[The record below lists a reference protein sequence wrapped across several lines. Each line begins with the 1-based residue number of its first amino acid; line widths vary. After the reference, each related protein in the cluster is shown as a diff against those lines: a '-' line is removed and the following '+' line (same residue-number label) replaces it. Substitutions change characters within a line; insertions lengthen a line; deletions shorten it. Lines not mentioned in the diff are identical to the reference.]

1 MREPDA
7 SMPGALARGAAG
19 DATAAASSAAP
30 APAPRAAGGIPLAAR
45 AAFAGV
51 ALLLLPFAVGD
62 FWAYQLGLL
71 YLYAIAALGI
81 GLCWGRAGF
90 LPLGQGV
97 FFGLAAYLS
106 GLALIAFDQSPWLLL
121 LLLPLAACAS
131 GLLAFLIGVLVFRR
145 RGESG
150 PYFSMITLAL
160 SLLAYQVANNWE
172 SVTGGFNGLKGI
184 PGLPG
189 LDSYTAAYE
198 VAAIGLIAATLATGR
213 LYRAPLGVLWAAL
226 AHNERRVVMFGFD
239 TNRLKAAAFGAS
251 GLLAGIAGAL
261 YAPQQG
267 LVTPQLCGFGLSADL
282 VIWAAVGGRGKLLGP
297 VLGAIVI
304 GALTSGLRDR
314 FAFWEIAI
322 AIVFILVV
330 LLFPQG
336 MIGAFAAPGRW
347 LERGRRPLS
356 KVAAPARRAS
366 GGGRAGSMAT
376 AAAGGAR
383 GEAGADA
390 GAAVEAGGGARLE
403 VEAVSVQRGEV
414 RILDGLSLHFDRPGI
429 HCVIGPNG
437 AGKTSTFDMLTGELA
452 PQSGRVTFDGHAI
465 DRLPTHRIMR
475 LGIGRKFQIPSVF
488 APLSIADNL
497 AVALWSGRAGALQLL
512 APRLRRWSSPVLD
525 TLQARYP
532 FLAEAERTASAL
544 SHGERQILE
553 LAMALLGEPRLLLLD
568 EPCAGL
574 SPQETGA
581 VIDVIRWASERR
593 GATIVVIEHDMSLV
607 RTLAELVFVLHN
619 GSLIAEGSVAE
630 VQANPAVQAVYVG
643 AEK

>member
-1 MREPDA
+1 MRADRTGKGIPTPA
-7 SMPGALARGAAG
+7 RVALAIA
-19 DATAAASSAAP
+19 
-30 APAPRAAGGIPLAAR
+30 
-45 AAFAGV
+45 
-51 ALLLLPFAVGD
+51 ALLLLPFAVGE

-71 YLYAIAALGI
+71 YLYAIAALGL

-90 LPLGQGV
+90 LPLGQGL

-106 GLALIAFDQSPWLLL
+106 GLALIAFEQSLWLLV
-121 LLLPLAACAS
+121 LLPLAAGAS
-131 GLLAFLIGVLVFRR
+131 GLLAFVIGVLVFRR

-189 LDSYTAAYE
+189 LDSYTAAYY
-198 VAAIGLIAATLATGR
+198 VAAVALIASTLATGW

-226 AHNERRVVMFGFD
+226 AHNERRVAMFGFD
-239 TNRLKAAAFGAS
+239 TNRLKAVAFGVS
-251 GLLAGIAGAL
+251 GLLAGIGGAL

-267 LVTPQLCGFGLSADL
+267 LVTPQLCGFALSADL
-282 VIWAAVGGRGKLLGP
+282 VIWAAVGGRGRLLGP
-297 VLGAIVI
+297 VLGAIAI

-314 FAFWEIAI
+314 FQFWEIGI

-336 MIGAFAAPGRW
+336 LIGVFAP
-347 LERGRRPLS
+347 LERWWSRG
-356 KVAAPARRAS
+356 ARRA
-366 GGGRAGSMAT
+366 
-376 AAAGGAR
+376 
-383 GEAGADA
+383 
-390 GAAVEAGGGARLE
+390 AAVTAPDRIAPVGDTRLE
-403 VEAVSVQRGEV
+403 IDAIDLQLGEV
-414 RILDGLSLHFDRPGI
+414 RILDRLSLRFDKPGI
-429 HCVIGPNG
+429 YCVIGPNG
-437 AGKTSTFDMLTGELA
+437 AGKTSTFNMLTGELPA
-452 PQSGRVTFDGHAI
+452 QAGRVSFAGHDI
-465 DRLPTHRIMR
+465 SRLQTHRIVR

-488 APLSIADNL
+488 APLAIADN
-497 AVALWSGRAGALQLL
+497 AAIALWSGRARAAELL
-512 APRLRRWSSPVLD
+512 RPSLRHWTSTVLEA
-525 TLQARYP
+525 LQARYP
-532 FLAEAERTASAL
+532 FLADAERTASAL

-553 LAMALLGEPRLLLLD
+553 LAMALLGEPGLLLLD

-574 SPQETGA
+574 SPQETA
-581 VIDVIRWASERR
+581 AAIEVIRWASERR

-607 RTLAELVFVLHN
+607 RTLADHVFVLHN

-630 VQANPAVQAVYVG
+630 VQANAAVQAVYVG

>member
-1 MREPDA
+1 MIV
-7 SMPGALARGAAG
+7 
-19 DATAAASSAAP
+19 
-30 APAPRAAGGIPLAAR
+30 RAAVAIA
-45 AAFAGV
+45 

-71 YLYAIAALGI
+71 YLYAIAALGL

-90 LPLGQGV
+90 LPLGQGL

-106 GLALIAFDQSPWLLL
+106 GLALIAFDGSPCQIVLVVLI
-121 LLLPLAACAS
+121 PLAACAS
-131 GLLAFLIGVLVFRR
+131 GVLAFVIGTLVFRR

-189 LDSYTAAYE
+189 IESYTAAYC
-198 VAAIGLIAATLATGR
+198 VAAAALVLAILMVAW
-213 LYRAPLGVLWAAL
+213 LYRSPAGVLWSAL

-239 TNRLKAAAFGAS
+239 TNRLKAVAFGFS
-251 GLLAGIAGAL
+251 GLLAGIGGAL

-267 LVTPQLCGFGLSADL
+267 LVTPQLCGFALSADL
-282 VIWAAVGGRGKLLGP
+282 VIWAAVGGRGRLLGP
-297 VLGAIVI
+297 VLGAVVI

-314 FAFWEIAI
+314 FQFWEIAI
-322 AIVFILVV
+322 AILFIVVV

-336 MIGAFAAPGRW
+336 LVGLFAP
-347 LERGRRPLS
+347 LERRSGRARARAAGIS
-356 KVAAPARRAS
+356 APARS
-366 GGGRAGSMAT
+366 VG
-376 AAAGGAR
+376 
-383 GEAGADA
+383 A
-390 GAAVEAGGGARLE
+390 GAARLV
-403 VEAVSVQRGEV
+403 VEAVDVRIGEV
-414 RILDGLSLHFDRPGI
+414 TILDRLAFALDKPGI
-429 HCVIGPNG
+429 YCVIGPNG
-437 AGKTSTFDMLTGELA
+437 AGKTSTFNMLTGELPA
-452 PQSGRVTFDGHAI
+452 QAGGATFDGRALG
-465 DRLPTHRIMR
+465 RLPTHRIVR

-488 APLSIADNL
+488 PALTIADNI
-497 AVALWSGRAGALQLL
+497 AIALWSGRAAPLALLR
-512 APRLRRWSSPVLD
+512 PRLRHWTSPVLEA
-525 TLQARYP
+525 LRLRYP
-532 FLAEAERTASAL
+532 FLAAAERTASEL

-553 LAMALLGEPRLLLLD
+553 LSMALLGEPRLLLLD

-574 SPQETGA
+574 SPQETAA

-607 RTLAELVFVLHN
+607 RKLADHVFVLHN
-619 GSLIAEGSVAE
+619 GSLLAQGTVAQ
-630 VQANPAVQAVYVG
+630 VQADAAVQAIYVG

>member
-1 MREPDA
+1 MR
-7 SMPGALARGAAG
+7 AA
-19 DATAAASSAAP
+19 D
-30 APAPRAAGGIPLAAR
+30 APRRGVPAVAR
-45 AAFAGV
+45 AAVAIV
-51 ALLLLPFAVGD
+51 ALLALPFAVGD

-90 LPLGQGV
+90 LPLGQGL

-106 GLALIAFDQSPWLLL
+106 GLALIAFDESPWWLLAL
-121 LLLPLAACAS
+121 IPLAACAS
-131 GLLAFLIGVLVFRR
+131 GLLAFAIGLLVFRR

-189 LDSYTAAYE
+189 LESYTAAYF
-198 VAAIGLIAATLATGR
+198 VAALALTGAVLGTAW

-239 TNRLKAAAFGAS
+239 SNRLKAVAFGVS
-251 GLLAGIAGAL
+251 GLLAGIGGAL

-282 VIWAAVGGRGKLLGP
+282 VIWAAVGGRGRLLGP
-297 VLGAIVI
+297 VLGAILI
-304 GALTSGLRDR
+304 GALTSALRDR
-314 FAFWEIAI
+314 FQFWEIGI

-330 LLFPQG
+330 LQFPQG
-336 MIGAFAAPGRW
+336 LVGLFAPLERWWRGSARRSAPIVAPPVISAPG
-347 LERGRRPLS
+347 
-356 KVAAPARRAS
+356 AARLAI
-366 GGGRAGSMAT
+366 
-376 AAAGGAR
+376 
-383 GEAGADA
+383 D
-390 GAAVEAGGGARLE
+390 AVE
-403 VEAVSVQRGEV
+403 VQLGDV
-414 RILDGLSLHFDRPGI
+414 RILDRLSLAFDRAGI
-429 HCVIGPNG
+429 YCVIGPNG
-437 AGKTSTFDMLTGELA
+437 AGKTSTFNMLTGELA
-452 PQSGRVTFDGHAI
+452 AQAGGVRFDGRAI
-465 DRLPTHRIMR
+465 DRLPTHRIVR

-488 APLSIADNL
+488 AHLAVADNL
-497 AVALWSGRAGALQLL
+497 AIALWSGRAGALALL
-512 APRLRRWSSPVLD
+512 RPRLRRWSSALRD
-525 TLQARYP
+525 ELALRYP
-532 FLAEAERTASAL
+532 FLADADRTAAEL
-544 SHGERQILE
+544 SHGERQVLE

-574 SPQETGA
+574 SPQETA
-581 VIDVIRWASERR
+581 AAIEAIRWASERR

-607 RTLAELVFVLHN
+607 RKLADHVFVLHN
-619 GSLIAEGSVAE
+619 GSLIAEGSVAQ
-630 VQANPAVQAVYVG
+630 VQANAAVQAIYVG

>member
-1 MREPDA
+1 
-7 SMPGALARGAAG
+7 MPVRVGLAIA
-19 DATAAASSAAP
+19 
-30 APAPRAAGGIPLAAR
+30 
-45 AAFAGV
+45 
-51 ALLLLPFAVGD
+51 ALLLLPFAVGE

-71 YLYAIAALGI
+71 YLYAIAALGL

-90 LPLGQGV
+90 LPLGQGL

-106 GLALIAFDQSPWLLL
+106 GLALIAFEQSWWLLV
-121 LLLPLAACAS
+121 LLPLAACAS
-131 GLLAFLIGVLVFRR
+131 GLLAFLIGTLVFRR

-189 LDSYTAAYE
+189 LDSYTAAYY
-198 VAAIGLIAATLATGR
+198 VAAVALIASTLATGW

-226 AHNERRVVMFGFD
+226 AHNERRVAMFGFD
-239 TNRLKAAAFGAS
+239 TNRLKAVAFGVS
-251 GLLAGIAGAL
+251 GLLAGIGGAL

-267 LVTPQLCGFGLSADL
+267 LVTPQLCGFALSADL
-282 VIWAAVGGRGKLLGP
+282 VIWAAVGGRGRLLGP
-297 VLGAIVI
+297 VLGAIAI

-314 FAFWEIAI
+314 FQFWEIGI

-336 MIGAFAAPGRW
+336 LIGVFAP
-347 LERGRRPLS
+347 LERWWGRG
-356 KVAAPARRAS
+356 ARRDAAVTAPE
-366 GGGRAGSMAT
+366 RVAT
-376 AAAGGAR
+376 AGGT
-383 GEAGADA
+383 
-390 GAAVEAGGGARLE
+390 RLE
-403 VEAVSVQRGEV
+403 IDAIDVQLGEV
-414 RILDGLSLHFDRPGI
+414 RILDRLSLRFDRPGI
-429 HCVIGPNG
+429 YCVIGPNG
-437 AGKTSTFDMLTGELA
+437 AGKTSTFNMLTGELPA
-452 PQSGRVTFDGHAI
+452 QSGRVTFDGIAI
-465 DRLPTHRIMR
+465 GRLQTHRIVR

-488 APLSIADNL
+488 APLPIADNV
-497 AVALWSGRAGALQLL
+497 AIALWSGRARAAELL
-512 APRLRRWSSPVLD
+512 RPRLRRWTSPVLEA
-525 TLQARYP
+525 LQTRYP
-532 FLAEAERTASAL
+532 FLADAVRTASAL

-574 SPQETGA
+574 SPQETA
-581 VIDVIRWASERR
+581 AAIDVIRWASERR

-607 RTLAELVFVLHN
+607 RKLADHVFVLHN
-619 GSLIAEGSVAE
+619 GSLIAEGSVAA
-630 VQANPAVQAVYVG
+630 VQANAAVQAVYVG